1 MVSLLPSFRML
12 DQMRLG
18 IIAAMNSIFV
28 KEARDCYRSDQI
40 EIVDGYQ
47 FSQYLTLRTID
58 LYSNS
63 QSETGRLDRRPGGIA
78 TVVFSA
84 GTAR

>member
-1 MVSLLPSFRML
+1 
-12 DQMRLG
+12 MRLG

-28 KEARDCYRSDQI
+28 KEARECYRSDQI
-40 EIVDGYQ
+40 EMVDGYQ

-63 QSETGRLDRRPGGIA
+63 QSETGRLDRRPCGIG
-78 TVVFSA
+78 TVARSS

>member
-1 MVSLLPSFRML
+1 
-12 DQMRLG
+12 MRLG

-28 KEARDCYRSDQI
+28 KEAREYYRSDQI

-63 QSETGRLDRRPGGIA
+63 QFETGRLDRRLCGIA
-78 TVVFSA
+78 TV
-84 GTAR
+84 ARSMPR

>member
-1 MVSLLPSFRML
+1 MVSLLSPFRTL

-28 KEARDCYRSDQI
+28 KEARECYRLDQI
-40 EIVDGYQ
+40 EMGDGYQ
-47 FSQYLTLRTID
+47 FSQYLTLRMID

-63 QSETGRLDRRPGGIA
+63 QFETGRLDRGPCGIA
-78 TVVFSA
+78 TVARSSR
-84 GTAR
+84 TAR

>member
-1 MVSLLPSFRML
+1 
-12 DQMRLG
+12 
-18 IIAAMNSIFV
+18 MNSISV

-63 QSETGRLDRRPGGIA
+63 QFETGRLDRRPCGIA
-78 TVVFSA
+78 TVARSS

>member
-1 MVSLLPSFRML
+1 MVSLLSPFRTL

-28 KEARDCYRSDQI
+28 KEARECYRLDQI
-40 EIVDGYQ
+40 EMVDGYQ

-63 QSETGRLDRRPGGIA
+63 QFETGRLDRRLCGIA
-78 TVVFSA
+78 TVVRSS

>member
-1 MVSLLPSFRML
+1 MVSLLSPFRTL

-28 KEARDCYRSDQI
+28 KGGYRLDQI
-40 EIVDGYQ
+40 EMVDGYQ

-58 LYSNS
+58 PIQQL
-63 QSETGRLDRRPGGIA
+63 A
-78 TVVFSA
+78 V
-84 GTAR
+84 

>member
-1 MVSLLPSFRML
+1 MVSLLSPFRTL

-28 KEARDCYRSDQI
+28 REARECYRSDQI
-40 EIVDGYQ
+40 AIVDGYQ

-63 QSETGRLDRRPGGIA
+63 QFETGRLDRRLCGIA
-78 TVVFSA
+78 TVVRSS
-84 GTAR
+84 GRAR